1 MYGACIYVVQ
11 DENSSVEAI
20 GNTFNGGNAVAINAG
35 YTPCTESNNTD
46 NTSRTK

>member
-11 DENSSVEAI
+11 DVNSSVEAT

-35 YTPCTESNNTD
+35 YTPVVESDNID
-46 NTSRTK
+46 NTSRTN